1 LDERSGR
8 SLRREEESELEAI
21 RVRDEAHVPDAF
33 TTHDWS
39 KALPKLRPTYAQV
52 SRRYAA
58 AQKVIGDPTKLI
70 VVDESDRLR
79 IASLE
84 QLRAVFDAGGI
95 GLILVGMPGIE
106 KRLARY
112 PQFYSRVGFV
122 HEFRPLSTK
131 ETNRLLMRGW
141 CPARVTLPEMNSE
154 TVAAIVRTTG
164 GNFRLLNRVLTQM
177 ERIAKINGL
186 DRLDKTVVEAARQSL
201 VIGQL

>member
-1 LDERSGR
+1 
-8 SLRREEESELEAI
+8 
-21 RVRDEAHVPDAF
+21 VPDAF

-52 SRRYAA
+52 SHRYAA

-141 CPARVTLPEMNSE
+141 CPAGVTLPEMNSE

-164 GNFRLLNRVLTQM
+164 GNLRLLNRVLTQM

-201 VIGQL
+201 VIEQL

>member
-1 LDERSGR
+1 VATWRNHLKRLALEP
-8 SLRREEESELEAI
+8 LRREEESELEAI
-21 RVRDEAHVPDAF
+21 RVRDEAQVPDAF

-52 SRRYAA
+52 SHRYAA

-122 HEFRPLSTK
+122 HEFRPLSKGNKPTSDAG
-131 ETNRLLMRGW
+131 L
-141 CPARVTLPEMNSE
+141 VS
-154 TVAAIVRTTG
+154 G
-164 GNFRLLNRVLTQM
+164 GSNPSRN
-177 ERIAKINGL
+177 EY
-186 DRLDKTVVEAARQSL
+186 
-201 VIGQL
+201 

>member
-1 LDERSGR
+1 MGR
-8 SLRREEESELEAI
+8 RRFPAE
-21 RVRDEAHVPDAF
+21 DH
-33 TTHDWS
+33 
-39 KALPKLRPTYAQV
+39 
-52 SRRYAA
+52 RYAA

-84 QLRAVFDAGGI
+84 QLRAVFDTGGI

-141 CPARVTLPEMNSE
+141 CPAGVTLPEMNSE
-154 TVAAIVRTTG
+154 TVAAIARTTG

-201 VIGQL
+201 VIRQL

>member
-1 LDERSGR
+1 
-8 SLRREEESELEAI
+8 LRREEESELEAI
-21 RVRDEAHVPDAF
+21 RVRDEAQVPDAF

-52 SRRYAA
+52 SHRYAA

-141 CPARVTLPEMNSE
+141 CPAGVTLPEMNSE

-177 ERIAKINGL
+177 ERIAKIN
-186 DRLDKTVVEAARQSL
+186 
-201 VIGQL
+201 

>member
-1 LDERSGR
+1 M
-8 SLRREEESELEAI
+8 
-21 RVRDEAHVPDAF
+21 PDAV

-39 KALPKLRPTYAQV
+39 KALPKLRPTYTQV
-52 SRRYAA
+52 SHRYAA

-70 VVDESDRLR
+70 VVEESDRLR
-79 IASLE
+79 IACLE

-141 CPARVTLPEMNSE
+141 CPAGVTLPEMNSE

-164 GNFRLLNRVLTQM
+164 GNFRLLNRVLPQM